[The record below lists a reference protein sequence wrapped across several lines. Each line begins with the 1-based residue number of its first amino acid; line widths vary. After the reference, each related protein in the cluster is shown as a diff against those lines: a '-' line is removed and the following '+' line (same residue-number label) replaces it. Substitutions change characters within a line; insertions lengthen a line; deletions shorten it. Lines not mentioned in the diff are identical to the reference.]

1 MDFLETTYYGNTV
14 QAYII
19 GAAVALAVFV
29 VATSIRAFALGK
41 LRKLARETSTR
52 IDDLAIH
59 LVEQTKHWVILML
72 SLYAGTLA
80 LEIAPDQAAVIRVV
94 AVACFAFQVGRWAS
108 SAITFL
114 LREFRE
120 RKEAEGDTSSLG
132 AIMLVAVVAR
142 MTVWILVLLL
152 ILDNLGLDVTALVAG
167 LGIGGL
173 AVALA
178 VRNILSDLFS
188 SVSIMLDKPFEVGD
202 FIIVGDLMGTVEH
215 IGIRSSRLRAPSG
228 EQLVFGNEDLISSRI
243 RNMKR
248 MADRRAV
255 MNLRISYGT
264 STEQLREA
272 PEIVRSVIE
281 AKESVRFDR
290 CHLKALGES
299 AVDLEAVFYMTDPAY
314 ALFMDT
320 QQRINLEVLD
330 AFAQKGI
337 HIAYPT
343 QTVYVQDERDAAR
356 ATGQ

>member
-19 GAAVALAVFV
+19 GAAIALAVFLA
-29 VATSIRAFALGK
+29 ATAIRALVLGR
-41 LRKLARETSTR
+41 LRKLVRETSTR
-52 IDDLAIH
+52 IDDLAVH
-59 LVEQTKHWVILML
+59 LVAQTKHWVILLL

-80 LEIAPDQAAVIRVV
+80 LEIHPDHAAVIRVL
-94 AVACFAFQVGRWAS
+94 AVACFAFQVGRWAT

-114 LREFRE
+114 LRDFRE
-120 RKEAEGDTSSLG
+120 RKQAEGDTSSLG

-142 MTVWILVLLL
+142 MLVWILVLLL
-152 ILDNLGLDVTALVAG
+152 ILDNLGVDVTALVAG

-202 FIIVGDLMGTVEH
+202 FIIVGDQMGSVEN
-215 IGIRSSRLRAPSG
+215 IGIRSTRLRAPSG

-255 MNLRISYGT
+255 MNLRLAYDTPADKLS
-264 STEQLREA
+264 QA
-272 PEIVRSVIE
+272 PAIVRGLIE
-281 AKESVRFDR
+281 AKADVRFDR
-290 CHLKALGES
+290 CHLKSLGES
-299 AVDLEAVFYMTDPAY
+299 AIDLEAVFYMTNPDY
-314 ALFMDT
+314 VLFMDT

-330 AFAQKGI
+330 AFEREGI
-337 HIAYPT
+337 RIAYPT
-343 QTVYVQDERDAAR
+343 QTVHLQDDRQAA
-356 ATGQ
+356 